1 MMVRGF
7 VMIGI
12 CVFILALKRRF
23 AVPSLEV
30 TLLCV
35 ASGIS
40 FAAMSYGYFGA
51 VQSIPVGIAVT

>member
-1 MMVRGF
+1 
-7 VMIGI
+7 MIGI